1 MTIEQFWRLI
11 DQARAEV
18 VDTTDADAVA
28 DRAAALLA
36 TRPVAEIVAA
46 QRPLGSE
53 MCIRHRLLAVA
64 YRARLWAAAYL
75 INDGCSDDGFDYFR
89 GWLIAQGREVFERV
103 VAEPDRLAELPAVQ
117 AAAQDQVLLEAESV
131 LAVPWEAHQTATGQ
145 DMPPPRVSVQL
156 PELDRTVR
164 IDDERS
170 HRQHLPRLAELFLD

>member
-46 QRPLGSE
+46 QRPLDE
-53 MCIRHRLLAVA
+53 LLAVA